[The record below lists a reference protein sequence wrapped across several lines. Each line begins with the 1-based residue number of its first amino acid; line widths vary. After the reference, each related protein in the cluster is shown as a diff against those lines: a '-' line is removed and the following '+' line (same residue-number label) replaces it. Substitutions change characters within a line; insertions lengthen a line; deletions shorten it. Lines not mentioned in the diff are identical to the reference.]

1 MLRSFPALV
10 RYHYHLTTA
19 LRLAVES
26 IRAHKM
32 RSFLTLLGVI
42 IGVAS
47 VVLVGSA
54 IEGLG
59 AYAEQS
65 TSKVF
70 GSDTYLI
77 ARIAGPGSRKEF
89 FEKLRRNKAIRQED
103 FAHLKAVTGDQVL
116 YSAYNQRTEDVRHE
130 GLLIEDANVLGVA
143 AVMPEL
149 REINLVEGR
158 FFTEQEEQT
167 RQNAAVVGQD
177 IVAKLFPASSPI
189 GGTIKFHGF
198 DFTVIGVQ
206 EKLGSAFGR
215 SQDNSV
221 YIPYTVFVRL
231 YGPGQSIAIFGRA
244 RPGTGLSLEDALDIS
259 RVALRTRFHA
269 RPGQPDRF
277 DTLTPDAMRSFID
290 QLLSMISAVVVPVTL
305 ISLVVGGIVIMN
317 IMLVSVTERTHEIGI
332 RKSLGAKQ
340 ADIRMQ
346 FLIEAALLAA
356 VGGLIGL
363 GCGAAL
369 TAALSRIFEITL
381 RITLGYVILAIA
393 VSSAVGIVS
402 GFYPAMRAARLD
414 PIAALRS
421 E

>member
-1 MLRSFPALV
+1 
-10 RYHYHLTTA
+10 
-19 LRLAVES
+19 
-26 IRAHKM
+26 
-32 RSFLTLLGVI
+32 
-42 IGVAS
+42 
-47 VVLVGSA
+47 
-54 IEGLG
+54 
-59 AYAEQS
+59 
-65 TSKVF
+65 
-70 GSDTYLI
+70 
-77 ARIAGPGSRKEF
+77 
-89 FEKLRRNKAIRQED
+89 
-103 FAHLKAVTGDQVL
+103 
-116 YSAYNQRTEDVRHE
+116 
-130 GLLIEDANVLGVA
+130 LLIEDANILGVA

-149 REINLVEGR
+149 RDINLVEGR
-158 FFTEQEEQT
+158 FFTEQEERT
-167 RQNAAVVGQD
+167 RQNVGVIGQD
-177 IVAKLFPASSPI
+177 LVTKLFPSESPI
-189 GGTIKFHGF
+189 GRTIKFRGF

-215 SQDNSV
+215 SQDNSI

-231 YGPGQSIAIFGRA
+231 YGPGQSIAIFGKA

-269 RPGQPDRF
+269 RPGQPDLF

-363 GCGAAL
+363 ACGAVL
-369 TAALSRIFEITL
+369 TAALSRVFEITL
-381 RITLGYVILAIA
+381 RITIGYVVLAIA

-402 GFYPAMRAARLD
+402 GFYPAMRAAKLD